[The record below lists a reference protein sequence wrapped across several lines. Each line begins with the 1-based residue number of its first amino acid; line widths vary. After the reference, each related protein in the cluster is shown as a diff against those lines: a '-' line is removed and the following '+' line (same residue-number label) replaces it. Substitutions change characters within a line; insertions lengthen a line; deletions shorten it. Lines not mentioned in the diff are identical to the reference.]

1 MVGGGIR
8 PTFVRS
14 VGVACE
20 GLAGGDVF
28 FLPPRHAAGG
38 AAITELGRRNGPTW
52 PQMFRAL
59 IAALEFNGRQPLELR
74 RNKLAKVR
82 IIPYNRPR

>member
-8 PTFVRS
+8 PTFARS
-14 VGVACE
+14 VGVARE

-28 FLPPRHAAGG
+28 FLPSCHAAGG
-38 AAITELGRRNGPTW
+38 AAITGLGRRNGPTW

-59 IAALEFNGRQPLELR
+59 IASLEFNGRQPLELR
-74 RNKLAKVR
+74 RNKLAKLR